1 MLRGTD
7 EKSYHINEKIKICFL
22 KAVSAGLHRKTI
34 DNPSFT
40 AEEWRSLFDLSAE
53 QTLLPVVFES
63 VYTLLPKDLEI
74 EYRRVSVK
82 LISDQVQRTNQ
93 FLRVYRELQKAGIEP
108 LVIKGIIC
116 RNTYDLS
123 DWRISSD
130 EDIFIPRDD
139 FSRFH
144 QAMCRIGFQSSPP
157 NYESEHETVYKG
169 GGITIEGHWEL
180 FPQESHQWK
189 YMNALADDIL
199 RRAYHIDI
207 DGVSILTPE
216 PTDHMVYLLL
226 HAMKHF
232 ALAGVGI
239 RQICDIATWGNKY
252 QIDWARVKETTN
264 SCGATLFTEAIIDAA
279 NQYFGLPVPE
289 GWHPIDCTDLIQD
302 SLEGGVYGH
311 STEDRLHSASITST
325 STGDNALELKNLLRA
340 VFPNRKAMEI
350 NYPWVSKSLLLL
362 PAGWCV
368 RLLRYAIS
376 IIRKEV
382 SPIRSIEIGRRRVR
396 LLREYNVFQTG
407 SRSKSDK

>member
-1 MLRGTD
+1 MKKTRQ
-7 EKSYHINEKIKICFL
+7 IKKKLAEYFL
-22 KAVSAGLHRKTI
+22 KSVSAGLHRKAI
-34 DNPSFT
+34 DDPSFS
-40 AEEWRSLFDLSAE
+40 AEEWRALLDLSAE
-53 QTLLPVVFES
+53 HTLLPVVFES

-74 EYRRVSVK
+74 EYRKTSVS
-82 LISDQVQRTNQ
+82 LIADQVQRTNQ
-93 FLRVYRELQKAGIEP
+93 FLRVYQELKKAGIEP

-116 RNTYDLS
+116 RSTYDLS

-139 FSRFH
+139 FPRFH

-157 NYESEHETVYKG
+157 NYTSEHETVYRG

-180 FPQESHQWK
+180 FPQETHQWMH
-189 YMNALADDIL
+189 MNSLAEDIL
-199 RRAYHIDI
+199 RRAYHVDI

-216 PTDHMVYLLL
+216 PTDHMIFLLL

-239 RQICDIATWGNKY
+239 RQICDIAMWGNKY
-252 QIDWARVKETTN
+252 KIDWARVKETTD
-264 SCGATLFTEAIIDAA
+264 SCGATHFTEAIIDAA
-279 NQYFGLPVPE
+279 NRHFGLPVPE
-289 GWHPIDCTDLIQD
+289 GWNLVDSTDLIQD
-302 SLEGGVYGH
+302 ALEGGVYGR

-325 STGDNALELKNLLRA
+325 SKGDNYFKFKNLLCA
-340 VFPNRKAMEI
+340 IFPNRKAMEI
-350 NYPWVSKSLLLL
+350 NYPWVSKSPLLL

-376 IIRKEV
+376 IIRKGV
-382 SPIRSIEIGRRRVR
+382 SPIRSIEIGRRRIR

-407 SRSKSDK
+407 NRSKSDK